1 MTTVEQEAVNILS
14 RMEEIARNEMLTRG
28 VYVTDYIVD
37 PELAEQG
44 AICGGR
50 QACMVGSMW
59 LAAGVKLE
67 PDEVGQLTLPGV
79 TIVEERQE
87 FLAERPALAMA
98 YDAMNSVSHDYI
110 IDQDLHHWRWED
122 RYPIEGWMEA
132 LFEATTSATSNYGG
146 CRAIVE
152 TKDLLH
158 LIDQART
165 LIKSRVSTD
174 V

>member
-1 MTTVEQEAVNILS
+1 MIPVEQEAVTILDG
-14 RMEEIARNEMLTRG
+14 MESIARNEMLTRG
-28 VYVTDYIVD
+28 VYVTDDIVS
-37 PELAEQG
+37 PQLAEQG

-67 PDEVGQLTLPGV
+67 LDEVGFPRLPGV
-79 TIVEERQE
+79 TLGERQE
-87 FLAERPALAMA
+87 FLAERPELAMA

-110 IDQDLHHWRWED
+110 IYHGLSNWRWEH
-122 RYPIEGWMEA
+122 RNPTEGWMEA
-132 LFEATTSATSNYGG
+132 LFEATQSYG
-146 CRAIVE
+146 ITYYSLIE

>member
-1 MTTVEQEAVNILS
+1 MTTVEQEAVNILG
-14 RMEEIARNEMLTRG
+14 RMESIVRNEMLTRG
-28 VYVTDYIVD
+28 VYVTDHIVD

-59 LAAGVKLE
+59 LAAGY
-67 PDEVGQLTLPGV
+67 LTLPGV